1 MKKIRPEQYLKREKP
16 KERTEGIKVP
26 EKEWKTLEI
35 IAKRVSGDFGMKVKL
50 GPPFL
55 EEFNPLTG
63 KKEKIPYSAFE
74 NIEDRSITFN
84 PLFILENPEK
94 AKRTAAH
101 EGAHRAITRGEHE
114 IGLPKEQITK
124 LSSPEYIGF
133 HSFRNIGLED
143 PRVNNW
149 DTKKFPG
156 LIELNKKVYDEQ
168 LKGENTQFI
177 APEVNLI
184 ISKLGRYPRY
194 AEGASELLRF
204 WHKGRYSKK
213 LKSEIQ
219 RFLQRTQEYATKY
232 QQTLPP
238 TEGGL
243 TEEEVIEKAR
253 ECFETY
259 HEDIWPEVKKLVEM
273 DLKTEQSRQMLK
285 DFRKIQKELDRK
297 RKEMKEIKARG
308 DTEKQ
313 EELQKEIEELEGQLD
328 AFNEL
333 PEDVKKELQEQID
346 KAIRETSEKLNK
358 EIEEKQKQ
366 IEEAKERQ
374 EELDKEIK
382 NLEEKLKEA
391 GGKEKEE
398 LEKQLQEKKTEKL
411 AQEMKQKQSEQE
423 LKDIQNTLEQ
433 IQSGQEMPYP
443 EDKLSEKTKQELEKL
458 FQKLPHSKKEEY
470 RQKAQKELEDFEDTV
485 NKELEGKLNE
495 DKPESHK
502 ERREREKKERIT
514 EEAREK
520 EKAER
525 KEIEKK
531 LEEIRREK
539 MTEYDKAYEEVSDI
553 INSLYTRLKRFF
565 LPERHPKWRKGYPTG
580 QRVSLEKAMQAE
592 ADPRYLEK
600 IWERKTIPSKKNY
613 LFSILV
619 DLSASM
625 NDYGKDP
632 TKLRETFK
640 TVVILSEVLDKLGI
654 DFEVI
659 GFSTAFLNDVKK
671 YKNFSGK
678 FGRLTQ
684 EDRKR
689 MVEILYDVKSNAF
702 TPTSTATAYASKEL
716 QKQAKQIGSKYN
728 FLINLT
734 DGKPNR
740 TSIEDPEEQRKTK
753 EAIEEAQGLGQKL
766 IGIGIGKPDQ
776 IYYVKNFYK
785 AAIIEENVKKLPEAF
800 ADLLEDM
807 IRHPEK
813 Y

>member
-1 MKKIRPEQYLKREKP
+1 MEKIRPEQYLKREKP
-16 KERTEGIKVP
+16 KERTEGIKIP

-94 AKRTAAH
+94 AKRIAAH
-101 EGAHRAITRGEHE
+101 EGSHRAITRGEHE
-114 IGLPKEQITK
+114 IGLPRKQITK

-156 LIELNKKVYDEQ
+156 LIELNKKVYDKQ

-213 LKSEIQ
+213 LKPEIQ
-219 RFLQRTQEYATKY
+219 KFLQRTQEYATKY

-238 TEGGL
+238 TEGSL
-243 TEEEVIEKAR
+243 TEKEVIEKAR

-308 DTEKQ
+308 DTKKQ

-328 AFNEL
+328 PFNGL

-391 GGKEKEE
+391 SGKEKEE
-398 LEKQLQEKKTEKL
+398 LERQLQEKKTEKL

-470 RQKAQKELEDFEDTV
+470 RQKAQKELEDFEDAV
-485 NKELEGKLNE
+485 NKELEGKLNK

-502 ERREREKKERIT
+502 ERREREKAKREAAERTSEEKERMKKIQ
-514 EEAREK
+514 K
-520 EKAER
+520 ELER
-525 KEIEKK
+525 IK
-531 LEEIRREK
+531 REK
-539 MTEYDKAYEEVSDI
+539 MTEYEKIREDVAPLIDNLYYRLRKILVPEE
-553 INSLYTRLKRFF
+553 
-565 LPERHPKWRKGYPTG
+565 WREEELGWPTG
-580 QRVSLEKAMQAE
+580 KQPDIARAMQAKKDISQKMKMWIRE
-592 ADPRYLEK
+592 TE
-600 IWERKTIPSKKNY
+600 PSKKDY
-613 LFSILV
+613 RFLHLI
-619 DLSASM
+619 DLSDSM
-625 NDYGKDP
+625 KGRKI
-632 TKLRETFK
+632 KETLKGLIVITEAVDRIENFK
-640 TVVILSEVLDKLGI
+640 SENLEI
-654 DFEVI
+654 AQEII
-659 GFSTAFLNDVKK
+659 GFSGGVLPEPVKDFK
-671 YKNFSGK
+671 ERFTRQTQGKLTKLLEMVGGSTNTYAGTLKALEDLKKNLGESG
-678 FGRLTQ
+678 
-684 EDRKR
+684 
-689 MVEILYDVKSNAF
+689 
-702 TPTSTATAYASKEL
+702 
-716 QKQAKQIGSKYN
+716 N
-728 FLINLT
+728 FLLT
-734 DGKPNR
+734 FSDGKPNR
-740 TSIEDPEEQRKTK
+740 DIKEELKKVLKNKEERKK
-753 EAIEEAQGLGQKL
+753 IKVGLIWLGELESEKDLQKL
-766 IGIGIGKPDQ
+766 VKEYGYDFGIVMPAIKPSSPRE
-776 IYYVKNFYK
+776 KNF
-785 AAIIEENVKKLPEAF
+785 AEKL
-800 ADLLEDM
+800 ADLLEN
-807 IRHPEK
+807 IVKYPEK

>member
-1 MKKIRPEQYLKREKP
+1 MEKIRPEQYLKREKP
-16 KERTEGIKVP
+16 KERTEGIKIP
-26 EKEWKTLEI
+26 EKEWKTLKI
-35 IAKRVSGDFGMKVKL
+35 IAKRVSGDFGMQVKL

-94 AKRTAAH
+94 AKRIAAH
-101 EGAHRAITRGEHE
+101 EGSHRAITRGERE
-114 IGLPKEQITK
+114 IGLPREQIAK

-156 LIELNKKVYDEQ
+156 LIELNKKLYDEQ

-238 TEGGL
+238 TEGSL

-285 DFRKIQKELDRK
+285 DFRKMQKELDRK
-297 RKEMKEIKARG
+297 RKEMEEVKARG
-308 DTEKQ
+308 DTKKQ
-313 EELQKEIEELEGQLD
+313 EDLQKEIEELEEQLD
-328 AFNEL
+328 PFNEL
-333 PEDVKKELQEQID
+333 PEDVRKELQEQID
-346 KAIRETSEKLNK
+346 KAIRETSKKLNK
-358 EIEEKQKQ
+358 EIEGKQKQ

-382 NLEEKLKEA
+382 DLEEKLKETS
-391 GGKEKEE
+391 GKEKEE
-398 LEKQLQEKKTEKL
+398 LERQLQEKKTEKL

-443 EDKLSEKTKQELEKL
+443 EDKLSEETKQELEEL

-470 RQKAQKELEDFEDTV
+470 RQNAQKELEDFEDAV
-485 NKELEGKLNE
+485 NKELGGKLNE

-514 EEAREK
+514 EEARKK
-520 EKAER
+520 EQAER

-565 LPERHPKWRKGYPTG
+565 LPERHPKWRKDYPTG
-580 QRVSLEKAMQAE
+580 QRVGLEKAMQAE

-600 IWERKTIPSKKNY
+600 IWERKTIPRKFNY
-613 LFSILV
+613 RFSILV
-619 DLSASM
+619 DLSGSM
-625 NDYGKDP
+625 KGEKIE
-632 TKLRETFK
+632 ETFK
-640 TVVILSEVLDKLGI
+640 GVVVLAEVLEKLGI
-654 DFEVI
+654 QYEI
-659 GFSTAFLNDVKK
+659 RGFSDNSRIF
-671 YKNFSGK
+671 KNWREKLTPKLRNQLSEMK
-678 FGRLTQ
+678 SWGRGGTKTTLSTK
-684 EDRKR
+684 EA
-689 MVEILYDVKSNAF
+689 VENF
-702 TPTSTATAYASKEL
+702 EKEL
-716 QKQAKQIGSKYN
+716 GKDN
-728 FLINLT
+728 FLITLT
-734 DGKPNR
+734 DGQPYDPTSLKKLLKEIKEKKRIKLVGIGLGPDTELVKDYYPASFFLPNIKP
-740 TSIEDPEEQRKTK
+740 TKQQRK
-753 EAIEEAQGLGQKL
+753 EGQKSFAE
-766 IGIGIGKPDQ
+766 I
-776 IYYVKNFYK
+776 
-785 AAIIEENVKKLPEAF
+785 F